1 MYFLID
7 HENVSNN
14 GYKGSEFLLPEDTV
28 EIFYSNSSKNIMS
41 GVFKDM
47 EQAICN
53 IKICKLYQTRKNALD
68 FYITSRLGELV
79 GNGFDGNIAIVS
91 GDQGFKSVQE
101 YWANVTLNRK
111 KVYLVPTIADAIVCA
126 GEVNTRT
133 KILRERM
140 KSISIENEYAKYEE
154 KNRMRKILVEKFR
167 DTNLFDKV
175 DQIEKVCE
183 NSSSKK
189 IVYLDA
195 LKRFGKREGLF
206 VYQCIKDLVG

>member
-14 GYKGSEFLLPEDTV
+14 GYKGSEFLLSEDTV
-28 EIFYSNSSKNIMS
+28 EIFYSNSCKNIMS
-41 GVFKDM
+41 GLFKDM
-47 EQAICN
+47 EMAGCN

-111 KVYLVPTIADAIVCA
+111 KVYLVPTIADAIVGA
-126 GEVNTRT
+126 GEVNART

-154 KNRMRKILVEKFR
+154 KNRIRKILMEKFR

-175 DQIEKVCE
+175 DQIEKVFE

>member
-41 GVFKDM
+41 GVFKDI
-47 EQAICN
+47 EQARCN

>member
-28 EIFYSNSSKNIMS
+28 EIFYSNSSRNIMS
-41 GVFKDM
+41 GLFKDM
-47 EQAICN
+47 EQARCN

-101 YWANVTLNRK
+101 YWANVNLNKK

-126 GEVNTRT
+126 GEVNART

-154 KNRMRKILVEKFR
+154 KNRIRKILMEKFQ

-175 DQIEKVCE
+175 DQIEKVFE

-189 IVYLDA
+189 IVYLDS

>member
-47 EQAICN
+47 EQARCN

-154 KNRMRKILVEKFR
+154 KNRIRKILMEKFR

-175 DQIEKVCE
+175 DQIEKVFE

>member
-7 HENVSNN
+7 HENVTNN
-14 GYKGSEFLLPEDTV
+14 GYKGTEFLLPEDTI
-28 EIFYSNSSKNIMS
+28 EIFYSNSCKNIML
-41 GVFKDM
+41 GLFEDM
-47 EQAICN
+47 EMAGCN

-68 FYITSRLGELV
+68 FYITSKVGELI
-79 GNGFDGNIAIVS
+79 GNGYDGNIIIVS

-101 YWANVTLNRK
+101 YWTNVTLNKK

-126 GEVNTRT
+126 GEVNNRT

-140 KSISIENEYAKYEE
+140 KSVSIENEYAKYEE
-154 KNRMRKILVEKFR
+154 KNRIRKILIEKFQ
-167 DTNLFDKV
+167 DTNLIDKV
-175 DQIEKVCE
+175 DQIEKVFE

-189 IVYLDA
+189 IVYLDS

>member
-47 EQAICN
+47 EQARCN